1 MAKPVAKV
9 KVGELIKADTMNE
22 MIARI
27 NELEKRLAKVEG
39 NPPKRKISE
48 KKTIKLNNPKS
59 KTLKVKT
66 PKKKGL
72 KKKTPKTEPLHYI
85 DSIK

>member
-1 MAKPVAKV
+1 
-9 KVGELIKADTMNE
+9 MNE

-27 NELEKRLAKVEG
+27 NELEMRLAKVEG
-39 NPPKRKISE
+39 GTSKRKISE
-48 KKTIKLNNPKS
+48 KKTIKVKNPKS
-59 KTLKVKT
+59 KSLNVKT

-72 KKKTPKTEPLHYI
+72 KKKTPKTEPLHNI